1 MRIDLR
7 PAMAITL
14 CTILLGAC
22 TPAPV
27 REQPPSIS
35 ASETAQPE
43 TSLTARAT
51 TLVEQMASGQFGAV
65 FAAFDNTMA
74 AAMPAS
80 GLSTVWAQL
89 QQTAGP
95 YKSHTST
102 REAKEAGY
110 DVVYVACA
118 FERAN
123 LNAKVVFGKD
133 GKVSGLF
140 FQP

>member
-1 MRIDLR
+1 MRVDLR
-7 PAMAITL
+7 PALAITL

-27 REQPPSIS
+27 QEQPPSIA

-51 TLVEQMASGQFGAV
+51 TLVEQMASGQFAAV
-65 FAAFDNTMA
+65 FATFDNTMA

-80 GLSTVWAQL
+80 GLSTVWTQL

-95 YKSHTST
+95 FKSHTSA

-110 DVVYVACA
+110 DVVYVACT
-118 FERAN
+118 FERAS

>member
-1 MRIDLR
+1 MRIDLCH
-7 PAMAITL
+7 AIALTL
-14 CTILLGAC
+14 CTTLLGAC

-27 REQPPSIS
+27 GEQPPSIS

-51 TLVEQMASGQFGAV
+51 TLVEQMASGQFAAV
-65 FAAFDNTMA
+65 FATFDNTMA
-74 AAMPAS
+74 AAMPTS
-80 GLSTVWAQL
+80 GLSTVWTQL

>member
-1 MRIDLR
+1 MRIHLR
-7 PAMAITL
+7 PALTL
-14 CTILLGAC
+14 TFCISLLGAC

-27 REQPPSIS
+27 GEQPS
-35 ASETAQPE
+35 AVSANETTPPA

-51 TLVEQMASGQFGAV
+51 SLVDQLASGQFAAV
-65 FAAFDNTMA
+65 FASFDNTMA

-95 YKSHTST
+95 YKSHTGT

-110 DVVYVACA
+110 DVVYVACT